1 MMPSHIWKTQA
12 QRLTDLIRHQT
23 RTNVEG
29 TFDIHFLHCAFRNLS
44 VSMQYF
50 FLFVCFKY
58 FFNVATH
65 QCSQN
70 FWSVLLI
77 KLIKNHISSCS
88 VCFSQGHSEDWSAP
102 QDLDFF
108 FLFKFR
114 RSECRILACTIEM
127 GSNGRDIYLFIYL
140 VNVLSWN
147 TGKSFVLMSEQLNA
161 FIVIKCF
168 ICVSKSLNTYA
179 WVTHQ
184 LQLQS
189 LNLLLKSV
197 PLGVRNN
204 MLPW

>member
-1 MMPSHIWKTQA
+1 MFTELLVCTSDKT
-12 QRLTDLIRHQT
+12 DKKS
-23 RTNVEG
+23 
-29 TFDIHFLHCAFRNLS
+29 HFLMFSMFFPGSFWRL
-44 VSMQYF
+44 VSTTRLGF
-50 FLFVCFKY
+50 
-58 FFNVATH
+58 
-65 QCSQN
+65 
-70 FWSVLLI
+70 
-77 KLIKNHISSCS
+77 
-88 VCFSQGHSEDWSAP
+88 
-102 QDLDFF
+102 FF

-204 MLPW
+204 MLPWW